1 MKTTLPEL
9 IGYIRDKIPRLRLYD
24 VFMILCLIDKELVGR
39 RGFSLTGLE
48 WTYKDGQLYWE
59 DEEVRTELELNRE
72 AKEVIDQIIESVKD
86 LDDKEVRDLVKKEFV

>member
-1 MKTTLPEL
+1 MTLQEL

-39 RGFSLTGLE
+39 RSFSLTGLE
-48 WTYKDGQLYWE
+48 WTYKGGQLYWE
-59 DEEVRTELELNRE
+59 DEGVRTELELNRE

-86 LDDKEVRDLVKKEFV
+86 LDDKEIRDLVQKEFI